1 MVRIAHFAILIMC
14 AYLTATSNIILP
26 GTRLA
31 QLAQHL
37 KNVRPKRA
45 FVVISVT
52 KKNKYAVIFAKNLFF
67 FFFKLLALINS
78 V

>member
-52 KKNKYAVIFAKNLFF
+52 KKTSML
-67 FFFKLLALINS
+67 
-78 V
+78 